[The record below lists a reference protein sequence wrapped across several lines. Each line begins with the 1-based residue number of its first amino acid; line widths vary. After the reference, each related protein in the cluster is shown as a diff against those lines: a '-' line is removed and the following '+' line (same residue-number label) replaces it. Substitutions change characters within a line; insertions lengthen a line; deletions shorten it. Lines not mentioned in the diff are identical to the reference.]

1 MKDKVN
7 GAAEYQIPAE
17 YLGIISPEKLADTV
31 LQLDTTVSD
40 VIETG
45 AAKEAAYGNK
55 RELMRQRSTMETAVK
70 LKEAEAI
77 MQIRGAGKE
86 AYVEIDGQ
94 RTFLTNDTARDAFR
108 RMASGAER
116 EELARVNGE
125 LEALSVDTA
134 QANDAWYKV
143 TEAAGAIK
151 AKAAVQA
158 ALLNFLSGRGA

>member
-1 MKDKVN
+1 MEKKIN
-7 GAAEYQIPAE
+7 TAAELQIPAE
-17 YLGIISPEKLADTV
+17 YLGIISQDKLADTV
-31 LQLDTTVSD
+31 TQLDVTVSD
-40 VIETG
+40 IIETG

-86 AYVEIDGQ
+86 AYVDIAGQ
-94 RTFLTNDTARDAFR
+94 KTFLTNDTARDAYR
-108 RMASGAER
+108 RMASKAER
-116 EELARVNGE
+116 ERLAEINGE
-125 LEALSVDTA
+125 LEALAVDTA